1 MKLAD
6 IPDIDFVNVNA
17 QEIENAVFDSYQNIT
32 GRTLAQGDP
41 VRLFLLFQADVI
53 IRLLNKINFTAKQNL
68 LKYATGDNLDV
79 LAANAWTTRIAASA
93 AHTTLKATLS
103 AVREKETIIPKG
115 TRVSTQD
122 NNIYFATDA
131 ALVIKAGNT
140 EGQVAATCTQTG
152 TAGNGYR
159 AGEIKNIVDPVAYVN
174 SMVNVTLSEG
184 GSDTETDDSLR
195 ERVWEAPE
203 TLSVAGP
210 EGAYKARTK
219 AANSSIIDVFVDSP
233 SAGVVRIVPLLTGGE
248 VPDKEI
254 IAEVQTELSADSVRP
269 LTDNVQVT
277 APTVVSY
284 DVSAKYY
291 IDTDADAATVQK
303 NVSSAMNEFVAW
315 ERAKLGRDINPSKIV
330 QILMDVSGVKRVE
343 VTSPAFTVVENTQVA
358 HEGTVNVVMAG
369 SEAE

>member
-6 IPDIDFVNVNA
+6 IPDVDFVNVDA
-17 QEIENAVFDSYQNIT
+17 QEIENAVFDAYQNIT

-122 NNIYFATDA
+122 NIAFETDS
-131 ALVIKAGNT
+131 ALIIKAGEQAGT
-140 EGQVAATCTQTG
+140 VAATCTRTG
-152 TAGNGYR
+152 TIGNNFR
-159 AGEIKNIVDPVAYVN
+159 VGEICNIVDPVAYVDT
-174 SMVNVTLSEG
+174 MVNTTFSEG

-195 ERVWEAPE
+195 ERTWEAPE

-219 AANSSIIDVFVDSP
+219 AANSSIIDVYVDSP
-233 SAGVVRIVPLLTGGE
+233 SPGVVRVVPLLVGGE
-248 VPDKEI
+248 VPGEEI
-254 IAEVQTELSADSVRP
+254 LAEVQKELSADSVRP
-269 LTDNVQVT
+269 LTDYVQT
-277 APTVVSY
+277 RAPTVVSY
-284 DVSAKYY
+284 DISATYY
-291 IDTDADAATVQK
+291 IDDDADAATVQTTVTAA
-303 NVSSAMNEFVAW
+303 VSNFAAW
-315 ERAKLGRDINPSKIV
+315 QRARLGRDINPSRLV
-330 QILMDVSGVKRVE
+330 QMLMGVSGVKRVD
-343 VTSPAFTVVENTQVA
+343 VTKPAFTVLSNTQVA
-358 HEGTVNVVMAG
+358 HEKTVNVVMAG
-369 SEAE
+369 SEGE

>member
-6 IPDIDFVNVNA
+6 LPDIDFVDVDT
-17 QEIENAVFDSYQNIT
+17 QTIENAVFTSYGNIT

-41 VRLFLLFQADVI
+41 TRLFLLFVADVI
-53 IRLLNKINFTAKQNL
+53 VRLENKINATAKQNL

-103 AVREKETIIPKG
+103 AAREKETIIPKG
-115 TRVSTQD
+115 TRVSPQD
-122 NNIYFATDA
+122 KLYFATDM
-131 ALVIKAGNT
+131 ALVIKAGDT
-140 EGQVAATCTQTG
+140 TGSVTATCTQTG

-159 AGEIKNIVDPVAYVN
+159 AGEIKNIVDPVAYVD
-174 SMVNVTLSEG
+174 SIVNTTLSEG

-195 ERVWEAPE
+195 ERTWEAPE

-219 AANSSIIDVFVDSP
+219 AVNSSIIDVFVDSP
-233 SAGVVRIVPLLTGGE
+233 SAGTVRIVPLLTDGE
-248 VPDKEI
+248 VPD
-254 IAEVQTELSADSVRP
+254 TELITEVHTALSAATVRP
-269 LTDNVQVT
+269 LTDKVEVT

-284 DVSAKYY
+284 DVNAKYY
-291 IDTDADAATVQK
+291 IDTDADASTVQK
-303 NVSSAMNEFVAW
+303 NVSTAMTEFTAW

-358 HEGTVNVVMAG
+358 HEKTISVVMAG

>member
-6 IPDIDFVNVNA
+6 IPDIDFVNVDA
-17 QEIENAVFDSYQNIT
+17 QEIENAVFDAYQNIT

-122 NNIYFATDA
+122 NIAFETDA
-131 ALVIKAGNT
+131 ALIIKAGEQAGT
-140 EGQVAATCTQTG
+140 VAATCTRTG
-152 TAGNGYR
+152 TIGNNFR
-159 AGEIKNIVDPVAYVN
+159 VGEICNIVDPVAYVDT
-174 SMVNVTLSEG
+174 MVNTTFSEG

-195 ERVWEAPE
+195 ERTWEAPE

-210 EGAYKARTK
+210 EGAYKARAK
-219 AANSSIIDVFVDSP
+219 AANSSIIDVYVDSP
-233 SAGVVRIVPLLTGGE
+233 SPGVVRVVPLLVGGE
-248 VPDKEI
+248 VPGEEI
-254 IAEVQTELSADSVRP
+254 LAEVQKELSADSVRP
-269 LTDNVQVT
+269 LTDYVQT
-277 APTVVSY
+277 RAPTVVSY
-284 DVSAKYY
+284 DISATYY
-291 IDTDADAATVQK
+291 IDDDADAATVQTTVTAA
-303 NVSSAMNEFVAW
+303 VSNFAAW
-315 ERAKLGRDINPSKIV
+315 QRARLGRDINPSRLV
-330 QILMDVSGVKRVE
+330 QMLMGVSGVKRVD
-343 VTSPAFTVVENTQVA
+343 VTKPAFTVLSNTQVA
-358 HEGTVNVVMAG
+358 HEKTVNVVMAG
-369 SEAE
+369 SEGE

>member
-6 IPDIDFVNVNA
+6 IPDIDFVNVDA

-32 GRTLAQGDP
+32 GRALAQGDP

-68 LKYATGDNLDV
+68 LKYAAGDNLDV

-122 NNIYFATDA
+122 NIAFATDT
-131 ALVIKAGNT
+131 ALIIKAG
-140 EGQVAATCTQTG
+140 EQVGVVAATCTQTG
-152 TAGNGYR
+152 TVGNDFR
-159 AGEIKNIVDPVAYVN
+159 VGEICNIVDPVAYVDT
-174 SMVNVTLSEG
+174 MVNTTLSEG

-210 EGAYKARTK
+210 TGAYKARTK
-219 AANSSIIDVFVDSP
+219 AANSSIIDVYVDSP
-233 SAGVVRIVPLLTGGE
+233 SPGVVRVVPLLTGGE
-248 VPDKEI
+248 APGEEI
-254 IAEVQTELSADSVRP
+254 LAEVQKELSADSVRP
-269 LTDNVQVT
+269 LTDYVQTV
-277 APTVVSY
+277 APTIVSY
-284 DVSAKYY
+284 DINATYY
-291 IDTDADAATVQK
+291 IDDDADATTVQAAVAAA
-303 NVSSAMNEFVAW
+303 VSSFTTW
-315 ERAKLGRDINPSKIV
+315 QRARLGRDINPSRLV
-330 QILMDVSGVKRVE
+330 QMLMGVSGVKRVD
-343 VTSPAFTVVENTQVA
+343 VVKPAFTVLSNTQVA
-358 HEGTVNVVMAG
+358 HEKAVSVVMAG
-369 SEAE
+369 SEDE